1 MHALTEKQHPVH
13 AVLQLPVQRTGHRIQ
28 MIALAGDVG
37 LFQYH
42 HFTPATAKK
51 IVLQQRYRAAHT
63 LPDRCFHP
71 VLEIKTPGKAGRY
84 VIKPCPAGAA
94 RPPAEAHL
102 HEMLPA

>member
-1 MHALTEKQHPVH
+1 MQP
-13 AVLQLPVQRTGHRIQ
+13 LQKGFSYNKG
-28 MIALAGDVG
+28 IALHTHS
-37 LFQYH
+37 L
-42 HFTPATAKK
+42 
-51 IVLQQRYRAAHT
+51 IAA
-63 LPDRCFHP
+63 LHP